1 MGCEAGAGTRRAAGL
16 EEAEEEILGFLLGFL
31 KSCSSAGLEE
41 AEEEIL
47 GRFQKTVLRREHKPT
62 HSQHHVI

>member
-1 MGCEAGAGTRRAAGL
+1 MGKEGHGCSWERRGPERSLWPWGVGREAGTLRA
-16 EEAEEEILGFLLGFL
+16 
-31 KSCSSAGLEE
+31 AGLEE

-62 HSQHHVI
+62 PPNTT

>member
-1 MGCEAGAGTRRAAGL
+1 MAVGCEAGAGTRRA
-16 EEAEEEILGFLLGFL
+16 
-31 KSCSSAGLEE
+31 AGLEE